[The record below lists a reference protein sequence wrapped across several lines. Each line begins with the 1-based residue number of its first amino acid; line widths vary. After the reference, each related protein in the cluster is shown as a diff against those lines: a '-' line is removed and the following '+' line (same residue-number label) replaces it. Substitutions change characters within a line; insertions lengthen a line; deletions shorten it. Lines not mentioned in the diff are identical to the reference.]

1 MHLLPGLAVHC
12 NRYYNGPHGW
22 RAIYDTVYRAVLNI
36 DNVDAS
42 WTRFEFPRAE
52 TGWQW
57 SLLAPFVFYCTWQ
70 LLYFLI
76 VQVVF
81 QKFIRDN
88 QFQTSYTMLAKR
100 AARSNTFWHKLVRQ
114 GTPMRRISMF
124 GGLCANCLSVHTFR
138 D

>member
-76 VQVVF
+76 VQVIF
-81 QKFIRDN
+81 GANLQSAN
-88 QFQTSYTMLAKR
+88 L
-100 AARSNTFWHKLVRQ
+100 
-114 GTPMRRISMF
+114 SMQP
-124 GGLCANCLSVHTFR
+124 
-138 D
+138 